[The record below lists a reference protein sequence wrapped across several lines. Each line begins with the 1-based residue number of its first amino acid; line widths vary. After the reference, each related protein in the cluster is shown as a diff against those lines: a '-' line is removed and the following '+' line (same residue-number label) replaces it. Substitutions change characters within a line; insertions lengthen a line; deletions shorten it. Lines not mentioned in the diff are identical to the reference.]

1 MRKLIITLAACMMA
15 LAAAAQPPSE
25 SEGGPQKNPSI
36 MDNIFK
42 RFMVKG
48 YVQGGYNY
56 FEKDEKSPTI
66 SYQTIQTPNGE
77 IQGPPTVSYS
87 NANYFDVKRAYVFCR
102 AQITDRWYFWFMYDF
117 CGIVNEYYL
126 DFAAIRGGKLNLRM
140 GAFKHPF
147 GLENPYSPTKQE
159 LIDVYSQATV
169 YLAGCGSDQKY
180 GVQYGRDMGLLAYGD
195 IADKHLHY
203 ELGILNGQG
212 VSSSRDRNKKKDF
225 VARLEV
231 LPSNTFK
238 IVASGQTGYGNALG
252 FCPYTQNIA
261 VGEDYERH
269 RWAFGVEY
277 KSTGHI
283 NNVADY
289 WHVRP
294 LVIRAEYLGGK
305 DGNNP
310 SDGAYLTVGI
320 PIAKSWDF
328 VATYDYFNYN
338 KDLAGMEKTKYVAGF
353 QYWFYKQC
361 RLQAQ
366 YVYTDSNDPFLG
378 SYSSVLL
385 QTQFSF

>member
-1 MRKLIITLAACMMA
+1 MKRIIISAMFCLLAMVAV
-15 LAAAAQPPSE
+15 AQPPQDSAR
-25 SEGGPQKNPSI
+25 GQRGPADKSPFF
-36 MDNIFK
+36 MDQLFK

-48 YVQGGYNY
+48 YAQGGYTY
-56 FEKDEKSPTI
+56 LEKDERNPRPTFI
-66 SYQTIQTPNGE
+66 NTPNGT
-77 IQGPPTVSYS
+77 IPGPPTFSD
-87 NANYFDVKRAYVFCR
+87 ANYFDVKRAYVFCR

-126 DFAAIRGGKLNLRM
+126 DFAAIKGGKLNLRM
-140 GAFKHPF
+140 GAFKHPY

-169 YLAGCGSDQKY
+169 YLAGCGSDLKY
-180 GVQYGRDMGLLAYGD
+180 GTQYGRDMGLLAYGD
-195 IADKHLHY
+195 IANKHLHY

-212 VSSSRDRNKKKDF
+212 VSSSRDRNNKKDV

-238 IVASGQTGYGNALG
+238 IVASGQTGYGNALAQTQ
-252 FCPYTQNIA
+252 YTPNIA
-261 VGEDYERH
+261 AGEDYKRH
-269 RWAFGVEY
+269 RWAFGAEY

-283 NNVADY
+283 NNIADY

-310 SDGAYLTVGI
+310 SEGAYVTVGI
-320 PIAKSWDF
+320 PIAKTWDF

-338 KDLAGMEKTKYVAGF
+338 KDLAGTETTKYVAGF

-366 YVYTDSNDPFLG
+366 YIYTDSNGLIG
-378 SYSSVLL
+378 SYSTVML

>member
-1 MRKLIITLAACMMA
+1 MKKFIISIVACLMAFAAV
-15 LAAAAQPPSE
+15 AQAPQDTAKP
-25 SEGGPQKNPSI
+25 PQKSPYF
-36 MDNIFK
+36 MDQLFK

-48 YVQGGYNY
+48 YAQGGYTY
-56 FEKDEKSPTI
+56 VEKDERKTIVTPTFI
-66 SYQTIQTPNGE
+66 NTPNG
-77 IQGPPTVSYS
+77 IVDGPPSFSYPKS
-87 NANYFDVKRAYVFCR
+87 NYFDVKRAYVFCR

-126 DFAAIRGGKLNLRM
+126 DFAAIKGGKLNLRM
-140 GAFKHPF
+140 GAFKHPY

-159 LIDVYSQATV
+159 LIDVYSQATI
-169 YLAGCGSDQKY
+169 YLAGCGSDLKY
-180 GVQYGRDMGLLAYGD
+180 GTQYGRDLGLLAYGD

-212 VSSSRDRNKKKDF
+212 VSSSRDRNNKKDF
-225 VARLEV
+225 VARLEI

-238 IVASGQTGYGNALG
+238 IVASGQTGYGNALNN
-252 FCPYTQNIA
+252 CKYTSITA
-261 VGEDYERH
+261 GEDYKRH
-269 RWAFGVEY
+269 RWAIGAEY

-310 SDGAYLTVGI
+310 SDGAYLTVGV
-320 PIAKSWDF
+320 PFAKCWDY
-328 VATYDYFNYN
+328 VACIDYFNYN
-338 KDLAGMEKTKYVAGF
+338 KDLPGMETTKYIMGF

-366 YVYTDSNDPFLG
+366 YIYTDSNGAIG
-378 SYSSVLL
+378 SYSTIML

>member
-1 MRKLIITLAACMMA
+1 MKKLIITLAACIMA
-15 LAAAAQPPSE
+15 IAAAAQPPQDTAR
-25 SEGGPQKNPSI
+25 PQKSPYF
-36 MDNIFK
+36 MDQLFK

-48 YVQGGYNY
+48 YAQGGYTY
-56 FEKDEKSPTI
+56 VEKDERKPV
-66 SYQTIQTPNGE
+66 YPVNAMGE
-77 IQGPPTVSYS
+77 IVGPPSFDKS
-87 NANYFDVKRAYVFCR
+87 NYFDVKRAYVFCR

-140 GAFKHPF
+140 GAFKHPY

-169 YLAGCGSDQKY
+169 YLAGCGSDLKY
-180 GVQYGRDMGLLAYGD
+180 GTQYGRDMGLLAYGD

-203 ELGILNGQG
+203 EFGILNGQG
-212 VSSSRDRNKKKDF
+212 VSSSRDRNNKKDF
-225 VARLEV
+225 VARLEI

-238 IVASGQTGYGNALG
+238 IVASGQTGYGNALNN
-252 FCPYTQNIA
+252 CKYTSITA
-261 VGEDYERH
+261 GEDYKRH
-269 RWAFGVEY
+269 RWAIGAEY

-310 SDGAYLTVGI
+310 SDGAYITVGV
-320 PIAKSWDF
+320 PFAKCWDY
-328 VATYDYFNYN
+328 VACIDYFNYN
-338 KDLAGMEKTKYVAGF
+338 KDLPGMEQTKYICGF

-366 YVYTDSNDPFLG
+366 YIYTESNGAIG
-378 SYSSVLL
+378 SYSTVML
-385 QTQFSF
+385 QTQFSL

>member
-1 MRKLIITLAACMMA
+1 MKRIIISAMFCLLAMVAV
-15 LAAAAQPPSE
+15 AQPPQDSAR
-25 SEGGPQKNPSI
+25 GQRGPADKSPFF
-36 MDNIFK
+36 MDQLFK

-48 YVQGGYNY
+48 YAQGGYTY
-56 FEKDEKSPTI
+56 LEKDERNPQPTFI
-66 SYQTIQTPNGE
+66 NTPAG
-77 IQGPPTVSYS
+77 QVAGPPTFPK
-87 NANYFDVKRAYVFCR
+87 ANYFDVKRAYVFCR

-126 DFAAIRGGKLNLRM
+126 DFAAIKGGKLNFRM
-140 GAFKHPF
+140 GAFKHPY

-169 YLAGCGSDQKY
+169 YLAGCGSDLKY
-180 GVQYGRDMGLLAYGD
+180 GTQYGRDMGILAYGD
-195 IADKHLHY
+195 IADKHFHY

-212 VSSSRDRNKKKDF
+212 VSSSKDRNNKKDV

-238 IVASGQTGYGNALG
+238 IVASGQTGYGNALKKTN
-252 FCPYTQNIA
+252 YTPNIDSA
-261 VGEDYERH
+261 ADYKRH
-269 RWAFGVEY
+269 RWAFGAEY

-283 NNVADY
+283 NNIADY

-305 DGNNP
+305 DGNNK
-310 SDGAYLTVGI
+310 SEGAYLTVGI
-320 PIAKSWDF
+320 PIAKTWDF
-328 VATYDYFNYN
+328 VAAYDYFNYN
-338 KDLAGMEKTKYVAGF
+338 KDLAGTETTKYVAGF

-366 YVYTDSNDPFLG
+366 YIYTDTNDIIG
-378 SYSSVLL
+378 SYSTIML